1 MIAMQTVVALRRYPL
16 KSARGEVLKAADVE
30 QTGLRGDRTW
40 ACIDRLDGTVGS
52 AKHPRRWGRLLDV
65 GTSMRDDGPE
75 TMLTLHVDGTSLPA
89 GSAAADAA
97 LSNHLGRPVRLS
109 RELPPDARL
118 HRTLPDDV
126 GMVPDWM
133 GGARPGQE
141 TITAI
146 AGAGRVGR
154 FVDFGA
160 VHIVTT
166 GALSLLGERMGGV
179 SVAAARFRPNLVIDA
194 PRDPEPGQ
202 ELRLGD
208 VVLRVL
214 LPTPRCVIPGLSQA
228 ELPADL
234 SVLSALARHYR
245 IPVAGLGRAACFG
258 TYADVVQPGRLR
270 LGSSFA
276 EDP

>member
-1 MIAMQTVVALRRYPL
+1 MIVMQTVVALWRYPL
-16 KSARGEVLKAADVE
+16 KSARGEVLKAVDVE
-30 QTGLRGDRTW
+30 DRS
-40 ACIDRLDGTVGS
+40 ARRSDVGMYRLPGRNGRQRQRST
-52 AKHPRRWGRLLDV
+52 AMGRLFDV
-65 GTSMRDDGPE
+65 GTTMRVDGSE
-75 TMLTLHVDGTSLPA
+75 TMLTLHVDGSLLRA

-97 LSNHLGRPVRLS
+97 LSKHLGRPVRLS

-133 GGARPGQE
+133 AGALPGQE

-154 FVDFGA
+154 FIDFSA

-179 SVAAARFRPNLVIDA
+179 TVAAARFRPNLVIDA

-208 VVLRVL
+208 VVLRVS

-234 SVLSALARHYR
+234 SVLNALARHYR

-270 LGSSFA
+270 LGQLVR
-276 EDP
+276 

>member
-16 KSARGEVLKAADVE
+16 KSAQGEVLGAADVE
-30 QTGLRGDRTW
+30 STGLRGDRTW

-52 AKHPRRWGRLLDV
+52 AKHPRRWGRLLNV
-65 GTSMRDDGPE
+65 GTTTQDGAPE
-75 TMLTLHVDGTSLPA
+75 ATLTLHVEGTALRA
-89 GSAAADAA
+89 GSAEADAG
-97 LSNHLGRPVRLS
+97 LSNYLGRPVRLS
-109 RELPPDARL
+109 RQSPPDARV
-118 HRTLPDDV
+118 HRTLPDDA

-133 GGARPGQE
+133 EDIRPGQE
-141 TITAI
+141 TITAV

-154 FVDFGA
+154 FVDYGA

-166 GALSLLGERMGGV
+166 GALSALSERVGGTGV
-179 SVAAARFRPNLVIDA
+179 DAARFRPNLVIDA

-208 VVLRVL
+208 VVLRVI

-234 SVLSALARHYR
+234 SILKALARHYR
-245 IPVAGLGRAACFG
+245 VPVGGLGRAACFG
-258 TYADVVQPGRLR
+258 TYADVVQTGQLR
-270 LGSSFA
+270 LGQVVR
-276 EDP
+276 

>member
-1 MIAMQTVVALRRYPL
+1 
-16 KSARGEVLKAADVE
+16 
-30 QTGLRGDRTW
+30 
-40 ACIDRLDGTVGS
+40 
-52 AKHPRRWGRLLDV
+52 
-65 GTSMRDDGPE
+65 
-75 TMLTLHVDGTSLPA
+75 
-89 GSAAADAA
+89 
-97 LSNHLGRPVRLS
+97 VRLS

-133 GGARPGQE
+133 GDARPGQE

-208 VVLRVL
+208 VVLRVI

-270 LGSSFA
+270 LGQVVR
-276 EDP
+276 

>member
-1 MIAMQTVVALRRYPL
+1 MQAVVALRRYPL
-16 KSARGEVLKAADVE
+16 KSARGEVLDAADVE
-30 QTGLRGDRTW
+30 PTGLRGDRTW

-52 AKHPRRWGRLLDV
+52 AKHPQRWGRLFDI
-65 GTSMRDDGPE
+65 GTSMRDDGRE
-75 TMLTLHVDGTSLPA
+75 TMLTLHVDGSSLRA
-89 GSAAADAA
+89 GTATADAA
-97 LSNHLGRPVRLS
+97 ISNHLGRPVRLS

-118 HRTLPDDV
+118 HRRLPDDV
-126 GMVPDWM
+126 GMVPEWM

-179 SVAAARFRPNLVIDA
+179 GVAAARFRPNLVINA
-194 PRDPEPGQ
+194 PRDPELGQ

-208 VVLRVL
+208 VVLRVI

-258 TYADVVQPGRLR
+258 TYADVVQPGRVR
-270 LGSSFA
+270 LGQVVR
-276 EDP
+276 

>member
-1 MIAMQTVVALRRYPL
+1 MIVMQTVVALRRYPL
-16 KSARGEVLKAADVE
+16 KSARGEVLDAADVE
-30 QTGLRGDRTW
+30 PNGLRGDRTW

-52 AKHPRRWGRLLDV
+52 AKDPRRWGRLLDV

-75 TMLTLHVDGTSLPA
+75 TALTLHVDGTSLPA

-97 LSNHLGRPVRLS
+97 LSHHLGRPVRLS
-109 RELPPDARL
+109 RDVPPDARL
-118 HRTLPDDV
+118 HRTLPDDI

-146 AGAGRVGR
+146 AGARQVGR

-166 GALSLLGERMGGV
+166 GALSLLGQRMAGA

-194 PRDPEPGQ
+194 PHDPEPGQ

-208 VVLRVL
+208 AVLRVT
-214 LPTPRCVIPGLSQA
+214 LPTPRCVVPGLSQTG
-228 ELPADL
+228 LPADL

-270 LGSSFA
+270 LGQVVR
-276 EDP
+276 